1 MILASRQ
8 VEKPVS
14 SRKTPA
20 SPIHRKC
27 YTISMPAK
35 KSLSKPPAK
44 PPANKAD
51 NPKSASNKA
60 AKPKHARRTT
70 KAKTKPA
77 KWRNAL
83 IAILLLTAMAA
94 VLSGLVYAYFNQ
106 LSPRRPTALS
116 DEQYYFTDS
125 RYSGIRSK
133 FVTRQTNREK
143 VSIEYP
149 LTKNNKINK
158 TVAQA
163 IDRADSDFRY
173 AATNILTFDQ
183 PLTETIS
190 YQVTHNNS
198 VALSII
204 VNIKQDMHGAH
215 PVSLTHFW
223 TFDKKSGEV
232 ISLSDLT
239 EQSEKAAEEI
249 VAAARNNINETIKD
263 RRQAELDL
271 SETITQET
279 LSNFV
284 ITDGGNSLAW
294 PIGQASLLPSAY
306 GEMTIKVPIAAV
318 AKYLQNPTARKLANI
333 PKPPEP
339 KPAPAPAAP
348 VPAPTTG
355 NKVIALTFDDG
366 PGLYTAQ
373 LLDILDQ
380 HGAKATFFLIGSK
393 VSSQANVVHS
403 IHARGHQLGN
413 HSWSH
418 PELPKLPVNQIAGE
432 IDRTNDAIKQ
442 ATGVTPTILRPPY
455 GAVNG
460 VVLEQ
465 LRLRGMS
472 SILWSVDTRDWAD
485 RNSEIVC
492 SRAVAG
498 ARPGAIILM
507 HDIHQTSVSA
517 VPCILSALKQQ
528 GYSFVTVQGLLGNMA
543 AGAGYP

>member
-1 MILASRQ
+1 
-8 VEKPVS
+8 
-14 SRKTPA
+14 
-20 SPIHRKC
+20 
-27 YTISMPAK
+27 MPARGSRTKLIRK
-35 KSLSKPPAK
+35 KQSKPEVYISK
-44 PPANKAD
+44 KRIVVRFVILFFVVV
-51 NPKSASNKA
+51 A
-60 AKPKHARRTT
+60 AG
-70 KAKTKPA
+70 
-77 KWRNAL
+77 
-83 IAILLLTAMAA
+83 LLTFIH
-94 VLSGLVYAYFNQ
+94 LQFNQ
-106 LSPRRPTALS
+106 QLMRQPTPLS
-116 DEQYYFTDS
+116 DEKYYFTDS
-125 RYSGIRSK
+125 RYSEIRSK
-133 FVTRQTNREK
+133 FVIRQTSREK

-149 LTKNNKINK
+149 ITKNNKINK
-158 TVAQA
+158 TIAQV
-163 IDRADSDFRY
+163 ITRDDRDFRY
-173 AATNILTFDQ
+173 IATNVLSFNQ
-183 PLTETIS
+183 PMTETIS
-190 YQVTHNNS
+190 YQITHNNS
-198 VALSII
+198 AALSII
-204 VNIKQDMHGAH
+204 VNIKQDIHGAH

-249 VAAARNNINETIKD
+249 VAAARNNIKETIKQ
-263 RRQAELDL
+263 RQQAELDL

-279 LSNFV
+279 LSNFI

-318 AKYLQNPTARKLANI
+318 AKYLQNPTARKLANV

-339 KPAPAPAAP
+339 KPAPKPTPAAP
-348 VPAPTTG
+348 APAPTTG

-366 PGLYTAQ
+366 PGPYTAH
-373 LLDILDQ
+373 LLDVLDQ
-380 HGAKATFFLIGSK
+380 YGAKATFFLIGSK
-393 VSSQANVVHS
+393 VSSQANVVRS

-418 PELPKLPVNQIAGE
+418 PELPKLPVDQIAGE

-442 ATGVTPTILRPPY
+442 ATGVTPSILRPPY

-485 RNSEIVC
+485 RNSDIVC

-498 ARPGAIILM
+498 ARPGAVILM
-507 HDIHQTSVSA
+507 HDIHQTSVGA

-528 GYSFVTVQGLLGNMA
+528 GYSFVTVQGLLGNTTP
-543 AGAGYP
+543 GAGYP

>member
-1 MILASRQ
+1 
-8 VEKPVS
+8 
-14 SRKTPA
+14 
-20 SPIHRKC
+20 
-27 YTISMPAK
+27 MPARGSRTKLIRK
-35 KSLSKPPAK
+35 KQSTPEVYISKK
-44 PPANKAD
+44 RIVVRFVILFFVVV
-51 NPKSASNKA
+51 A
-60 AKPKHARRTT
+60 AGL
-70 KAKTKPA
+70 
-77 KWRNAL
+77 L
-83 IAILLLTAMAA
+83 IFIHLQ
-94 VLSGLVYAYFNQ
+94 FNQ
-106 LSPRRPTALS
+106 QLMRQPTPLS
-116 DEQYYFTDS
+116 DEKYYFTDS
-125 RYSGIRSK
+125 RYSEIRSK
-133 FVTRQTNREK
+133 FVIRQTSREK

-149 LTKNNKINK
+149 ITKNNKINK
-158 TVAQA
+158 TIAQV
-163 IDRADSDFRY
+163 ITRDDRDFRY
-173 AATNILTFDQ
+173 IATNVLSFNQ
-183 PLTETIS
+183 PMTETIS
-190 YQVTHNNS
+190 YQITHNNS
-198 VALSII
+198 AALSII
-204 VNIKQDMHGAH
+204 VNIKQDIHGAH

-249 VAAARNNINETIKD
+249 VVAARNNINETIKQ
-263 RRQAELDL
+263 RQQAELDL

-318 AKYLQNPTARKLANI
+318 AKYLQNPTARKLANV

-339 KPAPAPAAP
+339 KPAPKPAPAVPA
-348 VPAPTTG
+348 PAPTTG

-366 PGLYTAQ
+366 PGPYTAH
-373 LLDILDQ
+373 LLDVLDQ
-380 HGAKATFFLIGSK
+380 YGAKATFFLIGSK
-393 VSSQANVVHS
+393 VSSQANVVRS

-418 PELPKLPVNQIAGE
+418 PELPKLPVDQIAGE

-442 ATGVTPTILRPPY
+442 ATGVTPAILRPPY

-485 RNSEIVC
+485 RNSDIVC

-498 ARPGAIILM
+498 ARPGAVILM
-507 HDIHQTSVSA
+507 HDIHQTSVGA

-528 GYSFVTVQGLLGNMA
+528 GYSFVTVQGLIGNMA
-543 AGAGYP
+543 AGVGYP

>member
-1 MILASRQ
+1 MS
-8 VEKPVS
+8 
-14 SRKTPA
+14 
-20 SPIHRKC
+20 
-27 YTISMPAK
+27 AK
-35 KSLSKPPAK
+35 KTQTKSQKLSKERPSTQPRRE
-44 PPANKAD
+44 
-51 NPKSASNKA
+51 PKTSTAPQSTSK
-60 AKPKHARRTT
+60 
-70 KAKTKPA
+70 
-77 KWRNAL
+77 L
-83 IAILLLTAMAA
+83 SSVLFAILLLLAVVAMA
-94 VLSGLVYAYFNQ
+94 VLFYLQSIQPPVQ
-106 LSPRRPTALS
+106 RPTVLE
-116 DEQYYFTDS
+116 DEKYYFTDS
-125 RYSGIRSK
+125 RYAGIRSK
-133 FVTRQTNREK
+133 FVTRDTKREK

-149 LTKNNKINK
+149 ITSNSKINK
-158 TVAQA
+158 LIART
-163 IDRADSDFRY
+163 INRTDGDFRY
-173 AATNILTFDQ
+173 TATNTPTFDR
-183 PLTETIS
+183 PMTETIS

-239 EQSEKAAEEI
+239 EQSEKAAGEI
-249 VAAARNNINETIKD
+249 VAAARNNLKETIKQ
-263 RRQAELDL
+263 RQQAELDL

-339 KPAPAPAAP
+339 KPAPATPPAANS
-348 VPAPTTG
+348 G
-355 NKVIALTFDDG
+355 GKVIALTFDDG
-366 PGLYTAQ
+366 PGPYTAQ

-393 VSSQANVVHS
+393 VSSQANVVRS

-418 PELPKLPVNQIAGE
+418 PELPKLPVDQIAGE

-442 ATGVTPTILRPPY
+442 ATGVTPAILRPPY

-465 LRLRGMS
+465 LRARGMS

-485 RNSEIVC
+485 RNSQIVC

-498 ARPGAIILM
+498 AHPGAIILM
-507 HDIHQTSVSA
+507 HDIHQTSVGA

-543 AGAGYP
+543 PGAGYP

>member
-1 MILASRQ
+1 
-8 VEKPVS
+8 
-14 SRKTPA
+14 
-20 SPIHRKC
+20 
-27 YTISMPAK
+27 MPARGSRTKLIRK
-35 KSLSKPPAK
+35 KQSKPEVYISK
-44 PPANKAD
+44 KRIVVRFVILFFVVV
-51 NPKSASNKA
+51 A
-60 AKPKHARRTT
+60 AG
-70 KAKTKPA
+70 
-77 KWRNAL
+77 
-83 IAILLLTAMAA
+83 LLTFIH
-94 VLSGLVYAYFNQ
+94 LQFNQ
-106 LSPRRPTALS
+106 QLMRQPTPLS
-116 DEQYYFTDS
+116 DEKYYFTDS
-125 RYSGIRSK
+125 RYSEIRSK
-133 FVTRQTNREK
+133 FVIRQTSREK

-149 LTKNNKINK
+149 ITKNNKINK
-158 TVAQA
+158 TIAQV
-163 IDRADSDFRY
+163 ITRDDRDFRY
-173 AATNILTFDQ
+173 IATNVLSFNQ
-183 PLTETIS
+183 PMTETIS
-190 YQVTHNNS
+190 YQITHNNS
-198 VALSII
+198 AALSII
-204 VNIKQDMHGAH
+204 INIKQDIHGAH

-232 ISLSDLT
+232 ISLNDLT
-239 EQSEKAAEEI
+239 EQSEKATREI
-249 VAAARNNINETIKD
+249 VAAARNNINETIKQ
-263 RRQAELDL
+263 RQQAELDL
-271 SETITQET
+271 SEIITQET

-306 GEMTIKVPIAAV
+306 GEMTIKVPIDAV

-339 KPAPAPAAP
+339 KPAPKPAPAVQA
-348 VPAPTTG
+348 PAPTTG

-366 PGLYTAQ
+366 PGPYTAH
-373 LLDILDQ
+373 LLDVLDQ
-380 HGAKATFFLIGSK
+380 YGAKATFFLIGSK
-393 VSSQANVVHS
+393 VSSQANVVRN

-418 PELPKLPVNQIAGE
+418 PELPKLPVDQIAGE

-442 ATGVTPTILRPPY
+442 ATGVTPAILRPPY

-485 RNSEIVC
+485 RNSDIVC

-498 ARPGAIILM
+498 ARPGAVILM
-507 HDIHQTSVSA
+507 HDIHQTSVGA

-528 GYSFVTVQGLLGNMA
+528 GYSFVTVQRLLGNMA

>member
-1 MILASRQ
+1 
-8 VEKPVS
+8 
-14 SRKTPA
+14 
-20 SPIHRKC
+20 
-27 YTISMPAK
+27 MPARESRTKLIRK
-35 KSLSKPPAK
+35 KQSKPEVCISK
-44 PPANKAD
+44 KRIVVRFVILFFVVV
-51 NPKSASNKA
+51 A
-60 AKPKHARRTT
+60 AG
-70 KAKTKPA
+70 
-77 KWRNAL
+77 
-83 IAILLLTAMAA
+83 LLTFIH
-94 VLSGLVYAYFNQ
+94 LQFNQ
-106 LSPRRPTALS
+106 QLMRQPTPLS
-116 DEQYYFTDS
+116 DEKYYFTDS
-125 RYSGIRSK
+125 RYSEIRSK
-133 FVTRQTNREK
+133 FVIRQTSREK

-149 LTKNNKINK
+149 ITKNNKINK
-158 TVAQA
+158 TIAQV
-163 IDRADSDFRY
+163 ITRDDRDFRY
-173 AATNILTFDQ
+173 IATNVLSFNQ
-183 PLTETIS
+183 PMTETIS
-190 YQVTHNNS
+190 YQITHNNS
-198 VALSII
+198 AALSII
-204 VNIKQDMHGAH
+204 INIKQDMHGAH

-239 EQSEKAAEEI
+239 EQSEKATREI
-249 VAAARNNINETIKD
+249 MAAARNNIKETIKQ
-263 RRQAELDL
+263 RQQAELDL

-339 KPAPAPAAP
+339 KPEPTPTPAAP
-348 VPAPTTG
+348 APAPTTG

-366 PGLYTAQ
+366 PGPHTAH
-373 LLDILDQ
+373 LLDVLDQ
-380 HGAKATFFLIGSK
+380 YGAKATFFLIGSK
-393 VSSQANVVHS
+393 VSSQANVVRS
-403 IHARGHQLGN
+403 IHARSHQLGN

-418 PELPKLPVNQIAGE
+418 PELPKLPVDQIAGE

-442 ATGVTPTILRPPY
+442 ATGVTPAILRPPY

-485 RNSEIVC
+485 RNSDIVC

-498 ARPGAIILM
+498 ARPGAVILM
-507 HDIHQTSVSA
+507 HDIHQTSVGA
-517 VPCILSALKQQ
+517 VPCILGALKQQ
-528 GYSFVTVQGLLGNMA
+528 GYSFVTVQGLLGNIA
-543 AGAGYP
+543 PGAGYP

>member
-1 MILASRQ
+1 MKKYR
-8 VEKPVS
+8 VGFS
-14 SRKTPA
+14 SSPA
-20 SPIHRKC
+20 PLIHYKC

-35 KSLSKPPAK
+35 KSPRKPLAK
-44 PPANKAD
+44 PPTNKAD
-51 NPKSASNKA
+51 KAKSVSNNKT
-60 AKPKHARRTT
+60 AKPKHTRRIAKT
-70 KAKTKPA
+70 KTKPA

-106 LSPRRPTALS
+106 LSSRRPTALS

-232 ISLSDLT
+232 ISLNDLT

-249 VAAARNNINETIKD
+249 VAAARNNINETIKQ
-263 RRQAELDL
+263 RQQAELDL
-271 SETITQET
+271 NETITQET

-339 KPAPAPAAP
+339 KPNPAPATP
-348 VPAPTTG
+348 TPAAAGKT
-355 NKVIALTFDDG
+355 IALTFDDG
-366 PGLYTAQ
+366 PGPYTAQ

-393 VSSQANVVHS
+393 VSAQASVVRN
-403 IHARGHQLGN
+403 IQARGHQLGN

-418 PELPKLPVNQIAGE
+418 PELPKLPIDQVAGE

-442 ATGVTPTILRPPY
+442 ATGVKPTVMRPPY

-460 VVLEQ
+460 AVLEQ

-498 ARPGAIILM
+498 AHPGAIILM
-507 HDIHQTSVSA
+507 HDIHQTSVNA
-517 VPCILSALKQQ
+517 VPCILNALKQQ
-528 GYSFVTVQGLLGNMA
+528 GYSFVTVQGLIGNMA
-543 AGAGYP
+543 AGVGYP

>member
-1 MILASRQ
+1 
-8 VEKPVS
+8 
-14 SRKTPA
+14 
-20 SPIHRKC
+20 
-27 YTISMPAK
+27 MPAK
-35 KSLSKPPAK
+35 KSPRKPPAK

-51 NPKSASNKA
+51 KAKSVSNNKA
-60 AKPKHARRTT
+60 AKPKHTRRTAKT
-70 KAKTKPA
+70 KTKPA

-83 IAILLLTAMAA
+83 IAILLLTTMAT

-198 VALSII
+198 LALSII

-232 ISLSDLT
+232 ISLNDLT
-239 EQSEKAAEEI
+239 EQSEKAAGEI
-249 VAAARNNINETIKD
+249 VAAARNNIKETIKQ
-263 RRQAELDL
+263 RQQAELDL
-271 SETITQET
+271 NETINQET
-279 LSNFV
+279 LSNFI

-339 KPAPAPAAP
+339 KPEPKPVPAAPAPA
-348 VPAPTTG
+348 PATG

-366 PGLYTAQ
+366 PGPYTAH

-380 HGAKATFFLIGSK
+380 YGAKATFFLIGSK
-393 VSSQANVVHS
+393 VSSQANVVRS

-418 PELPKLPVNQIAGE
+418 PELPKLPVDQIAGE

-442 ATGVTPTILRPPY
+442 ATGVTPAILRPPY

-485 RNSEIVC
+485 RNSDIVC

-498 ARPGAIILM
+498 ARPGAVILM
-507 HDIHQTSVSA
+507 HDIHQTSVNA
-517 VPCILSALKQQ
+517 VPCILNALKQQ
-528 GYSFVTVQGLLGNMA
+528 GYSFVTVQGLLGNTTP
-543 AGAGYP
+543 GVGYP

>member
-1 MILASRQ
+1 
-8 VEKPVS
+8 
-14 SRKTPA
+14 
-20 SPIHRKC
+20 
-27 YTISMPAK
+27 MPARGSRTKLIRK
-35 KSLSKPPAK
+35 KQSKPEVCISK
-44 PPANKAD
+44 KRIVVRFIILFFVVI
-51 NPKSASNKA
+51 A
-60 AKPKHARRTT
+60 AGL
-70 KAKTKPA
+70 
-77 KWRNAL
+77 L
-83 IAILLLTAMAA
+83 IFIHLQ
-94 VLSGLVYAYFNQ
+94 FNQ
-106 LSPRRPTALS
+106 QLMRQPTPLS
-116 DEQYYFTDS
+116 DEKYYFTDS
-125 RYSGIRSK
+125 RYSEIRSK
-133 FVTRQTNREK
+133 FVIRQTSREK

-149 LTKNNKINK
+149 ITKNNKINK
-158 TVAQA
+158 TIAQV
-163 IDRADSDFRY
+163 ITRDDRDFRY
-173 AATNILTFDQ
+173 IATNVLSFNQ
-183 PLTETIS
+183 PMTETIS
-190 YQVTHNNS
+190 YQITHNNS

-204 VNIKQDMHGAH
+204 VNIKQDIHGAH

-249 VAAARNNINETIKD
+249 VAAARNNINETIKQ
-263 RRQAELDL
+263 RQQAELDL

-333 PKPPEP
+333 PKLPEPKPEP
-339 KPAPAPAAP
+339 KPAPAVPA
-348 VPAPTTG
+348 PAPTTG

-366 PGLYTAQ
+366 PGPHTAH

-380 HGAKATFFLIGSK
+380 YGAKATFFLIGSK
-393 VSSQANVVHS
+393 VSSQANVVRN
-403 IHARGHQLGN
+403 IQARGHQLGN

-418 PELPKLPVNQIAGE
+418 PELPKLPVDQIAGE

-442 ATGVTPTILRPPY
+442 ATGVTPAILRPPY

-460 VVLEQ
+460 AVLEQ

-485 RNSEIVC
+485 RNSDIVC

-507 HDIHQTSVSA
+507 HDIHQTSVGA

-528 GYSFVTVQGLLGNMA
+528 GYSFVTVQGLLGNTTP
-543 AGAGYP
+543 GVGYP

>member
-1 MILASRQ
+1 
-8 VEKPVS
+8 
-14 SRKTPA
+14 
-20 SPIHRKC
+20 
-27 YTISMPAK
+27 MPARGSRTKLIRK
-35 KSLSKPPAK
+35 KQSKPEVCISK
-44 PPANKAD
+44 KRIVVRFVILFFVVV
-51 NPKSASNKA
+51 A
-60 AKPKHARRTT
+60 AGL
-70 KAKTKPA
+70 
-77 KWRNAL
+77 L
-83 IAILLLTAMAA
+83 IFIHLQ
-94 VLSGLVYAYFNQ
+94 FNQ
-106 LSPRRPTALS
+106 QLMRQPTPLS
-116 DEQYYFTDS
+116 DEKYYFTDS
-125 RYSGIRSK
+125 RYSEIRSK
-133 FVTRQTNREK
+133 FVIRQTSREK

-149 LTKNNKINK
+149 ITKNNKINK
-158 TVAQA
+158 TIAQ
-163 IDRADSDFRY
+163 IINRDDRDFRY
-173 AATNILTFDQ
+173 IATNVLSFNQ
-183 PLTETIS
+183 PMTETIS
-190 YQVTHNNS
+190 YQITHNNS
-198 VALSII
+198 AALSII

-239 EQSEKAAEEI
+239 EQSEKAAGEI
-249 VAAARNNINETIKD
+249 VAAARNNLKETIKQ
-263 RRQAELDL
+263 RQQAELDL
-271 SETITQET
+271 SEIITQET

-306 GEMTIKVPIAAV
+306 GEMTIKVPIDAV

-339 KPAPAPAAP
+339 KPAPKPAPAVQA
-348 VPAPTTG
+348 PAPTTG

-366 PGLYTAQ
+366 PGPYTAH
-373 LLDILDQ
+373 LLDVLDQ
-380 HGAKATFFLIGSK
+380 YGAKATFFLIGSK
-393 VSSQANVVHS
+393 VSSQANVVRS

-418 PELPKLPVNQIAGE
+418 PELPKLPVDQIAGE

-442 ATGVTPTILRPPY
+442 ATGVTPAILRPPY

-485 RNSEIVC
+485 RNSDIVC

-498 ARPGAIILM
+498 ARPGAVILM
-507 HDIHQTSVSA
+507 HDIHQTSVGA

-528 GYSFVTVQGLLGNMA
+528 GYSFVTVQGLIGNMA
-543 AGAGYP
+543 AGVGYP

>member
-1 MILASRQ
+1 
-8 VEKPVS
+8 
-14 SRKTPA
+14 
-20 SPIHRKC
+20 
-27 YTISMPAK
+27 MPARGSRTKLIRK
-35 KSLSKPPAK
+35 KQSKPEVCISK
-44 PPANKAD
+44 KRIVVRFIILFFVVI
-51 NPKSASNKA
+51 A
-60 AKPKHARRTT
+60 AGL
-70 KAKTKPA
+70 
-77 KWRNAL
+77 L
-83 IAILLLTAMAA
+83 IFIHLQ
-94 VLSGLVYAYFNQ
+94 FNQ
-106 LSPRRPTALS
+106 QLMRQPTPLS
-116 DEQYYFTDS
+116 DEKYYFTDS
-125 RYSGIRSK
+125 RYSEIRSK
-133 FVTRQTNREK
+133 FVIRQTSREK

-149 LTKNNKINK
+149 ITKNNKINK
-158 TVAQA
+158 TIAQV
-163 IDRADSDFRY
+163 ITRDDRDFRY
-173 AATNILTFDQ
+173 IATNVLSFNQ
-183 PLTETIS
+183 PMTETIS
-190 YQVTHNNS
+190 YQITHNNS
-198 VALSII
+198 AALSII

-239 EQSEKAAEEI
+239 EQSEKATGEI
-249 VAAARNNINETIKD
+249 VAAARNNINETIKQ
-263 RRQAELDL
+263 RQQAELDL

-284 ITDGGNSLAW
+284 ITDGGNNLAW

-306 GEMTIKVPIAAV
+306 GEMTIKVPIDTV

-339 KPAPAPAAP
+339 KPEPKPAPAVPA
-348 VPAPTTG
+348 PAPTTG

-366 PGLYTAQ
+366 PGPHTAH

-380 HGAKATFFLIGSK
+380 YGAKATFFLIGSK
-393 VSSQANVVHS
+393 VSSQANVVRS
-403 IHARGHQLGN
+403 IQARGHQLGN

-418 PELPKLPVNQIAGE
+418 PELPKLPVDQIASE
-432 IDRTNDAIKQ
+432 VDRTNEAIRQ
-442 ATGVTPTILRPPY
+442 ATGVTPAILRPPY

-460 VVLEQ
+460 AVLEQ

-485 RNSEIVC
+485 RNSDIVC

-507 HDIHQTSVSA
+507 HDIHQTSVNA

-528 GYSFVTVQGLLGNMA
+528 GYSFVTVQGLLGNTTP
-543 AGAGYP
+543 GVGYP

>member
-1 MILASRQ
+1 
-8 VEKPVS
+8 
-14 SRKTPA
+14 
-20 SPIHRKC
+20 
-27 YTISMPAK
+27 MPARGSRTKLIRK
-35 KSLSKPPAK
+35 KQSKPEVCISK
-44 PPANKAD
+44 K
-51 NPKSASNKA
+51 
-60 AKPKHARRTT
+60 RIVVRFV
-70 KAKTKPA
+70 
-77 KWRNAL
+77 
-83 IAILLLTAMAA
+83 ILFFVVVATGLLTFIH
-94 VLSGLVYAYFNQ
+94 LQFNQ
-106 LSPRRPTALS
+106 QLMRQPTPLS
-116 DEQYYFTDS
+116 DEKYYFTDS
-125 RYSGIRSK
+125 RYSEIRSK
-133 FVTRQTNREK
+133 FVIRQTSREK

-149 LTKNNKINK
+149 ITKNNKINK
-158 TVAQA
+158 TIAQV
-163 IDRADSDFRY
+163 ITRDDRDFRY
-173 AATNILTFDQ
+173 IATNVLSFNQ
-183 PLTETIS
+183 PMTETIS
-190 YQVTHNNS
+190 YQITHNNS
-198 VALSII
+198 AALSII
-204 VNIKQDMHGAH
+204 VNIKQDIHGAH

-232 ISLSDLT
+232 ISLNDLT

-249 VAAARNNINETIKD
+249 VAAARNNIKETIKQ
-263 RRQAELDL
+263 RQQAELDL
-271 SETITQET
+271 SETIIQET

-318 AKYLQNPTARKLANI
+318 AKYLQNSTARKLANI

-339 KPAPAPAAP
+339 KPEPKPAPAVPA
-348 VPAPTTG
+348 PAPTTG

-366 PGLYTAQ
+366 PGPYTAH
-373 LLDILDQ
+373 LLDVLDQ
-380 HGAKATFFLIGSK
+380 YGAKATFFLIGSK
-393 VSSQANVVHS
+393 VSSQANVVRS

-418 PELPKLPVNQIAGE
+418 PELPKLPINQIAGE

-442 ATGVTPTILRPPY
+442 ATGVTPAILRPPY

-465 LRLRGMS
+465 LRARDMS

-485 RNSEIVC
+485 RNSDIVC

-507 HDIHQTSVSA
+507 HDIHQTSVGA

-543 AGAGYP
+543 PGAGYP

>member
-8 VEKPVS
+8 VEKGLRDS
-14 SRKTPA
+14 PA
-20 SPIHRKC
+20 PLTYYKC

-35 KSLSKPPAK
+35 KSPRKPLAK
-44 PPANKAD
+44 TPANKAD
-51 NPKSASNKA
+51 KPKSASNKA
-60 AKPKHARRTT
+60 AKTKHTRRIAKT
-70 KAKTKPA
+70 KTKPA
-77 KWRNAL
+77 KWRNLL

-94 VLSGLVYAYFNQ
+94 VLSGLIYAYFNQ

-249 VAAARNNINETIKD
+249 VAAARNNLKETIKQ

-339 KPAPAPAAP
+339 KPVPKPAPAAP
-348 VPAPTTG
+348 TAANSG
-355 NKVIALTFDDG
+355 GKVIALTFDDG
-366 PGLYTAQ
+366 PGPYTAQ

-393 VSSQANVVHS
+393 VSSQANVVRS

-418 PELPKLPVNQIAGE
+418 PELPKLPVNQIVGE

-442 ATGVTPTILRPPY
+442 ATGVTPSILRPPY

-485 RNSEIVC
+485 RNSDIVC

-507 HDIHQTSVSA
+507 HDIHQTSVGA
-517 VPCILSALKQQ
+517 VPCILNALKQQ
-528 GYSFVTVQGLLGNMA
+528 GYSFVTIQGLIGNMV
-543 AGAGYP
+543 AGVGYP

>member
-1 MILASRQ
+1 
-8 VEKPVS
+8 
-14 SRKTPA
+14 
-20 SPIHRKC
+20 
-27 YTISMPAK
+27 MPARGSRTKLIRK
-35 KSLSKPPAK
+35 KQSKPEVYISK
-44 PPANKAD
+44 KRIIVRFVILFFVVV
-51 NPKSASNKA
+51 A
-60 AKPKHARRTT
+60 AGL
-70 KAKTKPA
+70 
-77 KWRNAL
+77 L
-83 IAILLLTAMAA
+83 IFIHLQ
-94 VLSGLVYAYFNQ
+94 FNQ
-106 LSPRRPTALS
+106 QLMRQPTPLS
-116 DEQYYFTDS
+116 DEKYYFTDS
-125 RYSGIRSK
+125 RYSEIRSK
-133 FVTRQTNREK
+133 FVIRQTSREK

-149 LTKNNKINK
+149 ITKNNKINK
-158 TVAQA
+158 TIAQV
-163 IDRADSDFRY
+163 ITRDDRDFRY
-173 AATNILTFDQ
+173 IATNVLSFNQ
-183 PLTETIS
+183 PMTETIS
-190 YQVTHNNS
+190 YQITHNNS
-198 VALSII
+198 AALSII
-204 VNIKQDMHGAH
+204 VNIKQDIHGAH

-249 VAAARNNINETIKD
+249 VVAARNNINETIKQ
-263 RRQAELDL
+263 RQQAELDL

-318 AKYLQNPTARKLANI
+318 AKYLQNPTARKLANV

-339 KPAPAPAAP
+339 KPAPKPAPA
-348 VPAPTTG
+348 VPAPTPTTG

-366 PGLYTAQ
+366 PGPYTAH
-373 LLDILDQ
+373 LLDVLDQ
-380 HGAKATFFLIGSK
+380 YGAKATFFLIGSK
-393 VSSQANVVHS
+393 VSSQANVVRS

-418 PELPKLPVNQIAGE
+418 PELPKLPVDQIAGE

-442 ATGVTPTILRPPY
+442 ATGVTPAILRPPY

-485 RNSEIVC
+485 RNSDIVC

-498 ARPGAIILM
+498 ARPGAVILM
-507 HDIHQTSVSA
+507 HDIHQTSVGA

-528 GYSFVTVQGLLGNMA
+528 GYSFVTVQGLIGNMA
-543 AGAGYP
+543 AGVGYP

>member
-1 MILASRQ
+1 
-8 VEKPVS
+8 
-14 SRKTPA
+14 
-20 SPIHRKC
+20 
-27 YTISMPAK
+27 MPTK
-35 KSLSKPPAK
+35 KIQSKPQKSSAKRQSARSSCGLKTNTAPANRPGLSSILFATLLLLMVTAIGVLFYFHSTQ
-44 PPANKAD
+44 PPA
-51 NPKSASNKA
+51 
-60 AKPKHARRTT
+60 
-70 KAKTKPA
+70 
-77 KWRNAL
+77 
-83 IAILLLTAMAA
+83 
-94 VLSGLVYAYFNQ
+94 Q
-106 LSPRRPTALS
+106 RPTVLE
-116 DEQYYFTDS
+116 DEKYYFTDS
-125 RYSGIRSK
+125 RYAGIRSK
-133 FVTRQTNREK
+133 FVTRDTKHEK

-149 LTKNNKINK
+149 ITSNSKINK
-158 TVAQA
+158 LIARA
-163 IDRADSDFRY
+163 IDRADGDFRHT
-173 AATNILTFDQ
+173 ATNAPTFDR
-183 PLTETIS
+183 PMTETIS

-232 ISLSDLT
+232 IGLDNLT
-239 EQSEKAAEEI
+239 EKSEEAIKAI
-249 VAAARNNINETIKD
+249 VAAARHNVAQTIKQ
-263 RRQAELDL
+263 RQQPEANLD
-271 SETITQET
+271 EMITKEA
-279 LSNFV
+279 LSNFT
-284 ITDGGNSLAW
+284 ITDDGNTLAW

-306 GEMTIKVPIAAV
+306 GELTIKVPTTAV
-318 AKYLQNPTARKLANI
+318 AKYLQNPTAQKLANF

-339 KPAPAPAAP
+339 KPEPK
-348 VPAPTTG
+348 PAPTAPTPTNPG
-355 NKVIALTFDDG
+355 KVIALTFDDG
-366 PGLYTAQ
+366 PGPYTAQ

-393 VSSQANVVHS
+393 VSAQADVLRRMHS
-403 IHARGHQLGN
+403 RGHQLGN

-418 PELPKLPVNQIAGE
+418 PELPKLPVGQIASE

-442 ATGVTPTILRPPY
+442 ATGVTPTVMRPPY
-455 GAVNG
+455 GAVNSA
-460 VVLEQ
+460 VLEQ

-507 HDIHQTSVSA
+507 HDIHQTSVGA
-517 VPCILSALKQQ
+517 VPCILGALKQQ

>member
-1 MILASRQ
+1 
-8 VEKPVS
+8 
-14 SRKTPA
+14 
-20 SPIHRKC
+20 
-27 YTISMPAK
+27 MPARGSRTKLIRK
-35 KSLSKPPAK
+35 KQSKPEVCISK
-44 PPANKAD
+44 KRIVVRFIILFFVVI
-51 NPKSASNKA
+51 A
-60 AKPKHARRTT
+60 AGL
-70 KAKTKPA
+70 
-77 KWRNAL
+77 L
-83 IAILLLTAMAA
+83 IFIHLQ
-94 VLSGLVYAYFNQ
+94 FNQ
-106 LSPRRPTALS
+106 QLMRQPTPLS
-116 DEQYYFTDS
+116 DEKYYFTDS
-125 RYSGIRSK
+125 RYSEIRSK
-133 FVTRQTNREK
+133 FVIRQTSREK

-149 LTKNNKINK
+149 ITKNNKINK
-158 TVAQA
+158 TIAQV
-163 IDRADSDFRY
+163 ITRDDRDFRY
-173 AATNILTFDQ
+173 IATNVLSFNQ
-183 PLTETIS
+183 PMTETIS
-190 YQVTHNNS
+190 YQITHNNS
-198 VALSII
+198 ATLSII
-204 VNIKQDMHGAH
+204 VNIKQDIHGAH

-232 ISLSDLT
+232 INLSDLT

-249 VAAARNNINETIKD
+249 VAAARNNIKETIKQ
-263 RRQAELDL
+263 RQQAELDL

-279 LSNFV
+279 LSNFI
-284 ITDGGNSLAW
+284 ITDGGNSIAW

-318 AKYLQNPTARKLANI
+318 AKYLQNSTARKLANI

-339 KPAPAPAAP
+339 KPEPKPAPAVPA
-348 VPAPTTG
+348 PAPTTG

-366 PGLYTAQ
+366 PGPYTAH
-373 LLDILDQ
+373 LLDVLDQ
-380 HGAKATFFLIGSK
+380 YGAKATFFLIGSK
-393 VSSQANVVHS
+393 VSSQANVVRS

-418 PELPKLPVNQIAGE
+418 PELPKLPVDQIAGE

-442 ATGVTPTILRPPY
+442 ATSVTPAILRPPY

-460 VVLEQ
+460 LVLEQ

-485 RNSEIVC
+485 RNSDIVC

-507 HDIHQTSVSA
+507 HDIHQTSVNA

>member
-1 MILASRQ
+1 
-8 VEKPVS
+8 
-14 SRKTPA
+14 
-20 SPIHRKC
+20 
-27 YTISMPAK
+27 MPARGSRTKLIRK
-35 KSLSKPPAK
+35 KQSKPEVCISK
-44 PPANKAD
+44 KRIVVRFIILFFVVV
-51 NPKSASNKA
+51 A
-60 AKPKHARRTT
+60 AG
-70 KAKTKPA
+70 
-77 KWRNAL
+77 
-83 IAILLLTAMAA
+83 LLTFIH
-94 VLSGLVYAYFNQ
+94 LQFNQ
-106 LSPRRPTALS
+106 QLMRQPTPLS
-116 DEQYYFTDS
+116 DEKYYFTDS
-125 RYSGIRSK
+125 RYSEIRSK
-133 FVTRQTNREK
+133 FVIRQTSREK

-149 LTKNNKINK
+149 ITKNNKINK
-158 TVAQA
+158 TIAQ
-163 IDRADSDFRY
+163 IINRDDRDFRY
-173 AATNILTFDQ
+173 IATNVLSFNQ
-183 PLTETIS
+183 PMTETIS
-190 YQVTHNNS
+190 YQITHNNS
-198 VALSII
+198 AALSII

-239 EQSEKAAEEI
+239 EQSEKAAGEI
-249 VAAARNNINETIKD
+249 VAAARNNLKETIKQ
-263 RRQAELDL
+263 RQQAELDL
-271 SETITQET
+271 SEIITQET

-306 GEMTIKVPIAAV
+306 GEMTIKVPIDAV

-339 KPAPAPAAP
+339 KPAPKPAPAVQA
-348 VPAPTTG
+348 PAPTTG

-366 PGLYTAQ
+366 PGPYTAH

-380 HGAKATFFLIGSK
+380 YGAKATFFLIGSK
-393 VSSQANVVHS
+393 VSGQAS
-403 IHARGHQLGN
+403 IVRSIQARGHQLGN

-418 PELPKLPVNQIAGE
+418 PELPKLPVDQIAGE
-432 IDRTNDAIKQ
+432 VDRTNEAIRQ
-442 ATGVTPTILRPPY
+442 ATGVTPAILRPPY

-460 VVLEQ
+460 AVLEQ

-485 RNSEIVC
+485 RNSDIVC

-498 ARPGAIILM
+498 ARPGAVILM
-507 HDIHQTSVSA
+507 HDIHQTSVNA

-543 AGAGYP
+543 PGAGYP